1 MKSNYWFPLL
11 FSLVFAA
18 GIWLGSELGGEA
30 VVKTQGQEKLIEV
43 INLINDE
50 YVDEVEIDSLVEM
63 VIPEL
68 LGNLDPHSAYIP
80 ARDYE
85 MANSDL
91 QGQFS
96 GVGVSYQ
103 VLGDTL
109 CVIEVVSGG
118 PAEKAGMM
126 PGDRIVKVDGKS
138 VVGTI
143 TEDDVPAMLRGPKGT
158 HVALTVVRSTSKT
171 PLVFDIERDDV
182 SMESIDAVSMIEPGL
197 GFVKVSRFA
206 KNTYS
211 EFLQALNKLRLQGA
225 EAFIIDL
232 RFNTGGYVEPA
243 VLMANEF
250 LGPGE
255 MIVSLRGRN
264 EDENEVI
271 LSDGTG
277 AFSNYPVAVLIN
289 EFTASASE
297 IFSGALQ
304 DNDRGWVIGRRSFG
318 KGLVQKPIVLP
329 DSSEIRLTVQRY
341 FTPSGR
347 CIQKDYTPGA
357 FGEYEADIINRF
369 NNGESLSADSISLD
383 TEHVYFTAGGRE
395 VYGGGGIMPDIFVP
409 DDTARVNSY
418 YRKVSNKNL
427 FMTFAYEYSDL
438 NRDQLQQA
446 KNVDELLSMLPADYA
461 LLDGFVR
468 YCVQHGVRAQWYY
481 INTSAPLIVMQIK
494 GLIARNILGLSAYYD
509 VANRHDATVQ
519 EAIERV
525 KQPVTETNLS
535 NE

>member
-1 MKSNYWFPLL
+1 MKSFYWRPLL
-11 FSLVFAA
+11 FSIVFAG
-18 GIWLGSELGGEA
+18 GIWLGSELGGEYD
-30 VVKTQGQEKLIEV
+30 VKTSGQEKLLDV
-43 INLINDE
+43 IALINEE

-68 LGNLDPHSAYIP
+68 LSNLDPHSAYIP

-85 MANSDL
+85 LANSDL

-109 CVIEVVSGG
+109 CVIEVISGG
-118 PAEKAGMM
+118 PAEKAGLL

-138 VVGTI
+138 VVGNI
-143 TEDDVPAMLRGPKGT
+143 AEDDVPALLRGPKGT
-158 HVALTVVRSTSKT
+158 HVGLTVVRSTSKQ
-171 PLVFDIERDDV
+171 PLEFDIERDDV
-182 SMESIDAVSMIEPGL
+182 STESIDAAFMVEPGL

-206 KNTYS
+206 RNTYS

-225 EAFIIDL
+225 KAFVIDL

-250 LGPGE
+250 LDRGE

-264 EDENEVI
+264 DLDNEIIV
-271 LSDGTG
+271 SDGTG
-277 AFSNYPVAVLIN
+277 AFSDYPVAVLIN

-297 IFSGALQ
+297 IFSGAIQ
-304 DNDRGWVIGRRSFG
+304 DNDRGWIIGRRSFG
-318 KGLVQKPIVLP
+318 KGLVQKPIVLA
-329 DSSEIRLTVQRY
+329 DSSEVRLTVQRY
-341 FTPSGR
+341 YTPSGR
-347 CIQKDYTPGA
+347 CIQKDYTPGDN
-357 FGEYEADIINRF
+357 GEYEADIINRF
-369 NNGESLSADSISLD
+369 NNGESLSADSISLNTD
-383 TEHVYFTAGGRE
+383 LVYMTMGGRT

-409 DDTARVNSY
+409 DDTLRVNSY
-418 YRKVSNKNL
+418 YRKASNKNL

-438 NRDQLQQA
+438 NRDQLQNA
-446 KNVDELLSMLPADYA
+446 KDVEELLEMLPPDYA

-468 YCVQHGVRAQWYY
+468 YCVQHGVKAQWYY
-481 INTSAPLIVMQIK
+481 INTSAPLIVNQLK

-525 KQPVTETNLS
+525 KQPVTETIDS